1 MRRGSNLPAV
11 GTYNQTLVLDLIR
24 RSADGISRIELAA
37 RTGLSAQTL
46 SNVARRLVAEGWV
59 REGTPVVSG
68 PGKPRTP
75 LQLDPA
81 ARCAVGI
88 HLDPAVETVVVV
100 DLLGQVVAQT
110 ERTPRPDATR
120 EQILGDLVDTVES
133 LLAEGGRSRASVLG
147 IGVAA
152 PGPLDAEAGVLFEPP
167 LLPPVWHDLALGSL
181 LHAATGLPTTVEKDV
196 VAAMVGELW
205 RDAAQEL
212 QDSIFVYYGAGVGA
226 GLAVDGTPIRGRT
239 GNAGDVAHLVVEPGG
254 PACGCGQHGCLGAA
268 IAPERLLIDAGVI
281 DGGEPVA
288 ASALREHVRD
298 LATRA
303 QGGDDRAVAAV
314 RRAGASLARAV
325 VQINNLLDAD
335 VVVVGGPLWTLLSAT
350 AGPALVEA
358 VASSTETATVRG
370 IRVLE
375 SGLATDAA
383 AVGAACLVLDTA
395 MTPRPTD
402 LMIAGTTH

>member
-1 MRRGSNLPAV
+1 M
-11 GTYNQTLVLDLIR
+11 
-24 RSADGISRIELAA
+24 
-37 RTGLSAQTL
+37 
-46 SNVARRLVAEGWV
+46 
-59 REGTPVVSG
+59 
-68 PGKPRTP
+68 
-75 LQLDPA
+75 
-81 ARCAVGI
+81 
-88 HLDPAVETVVVV
+88 VV

-120 EQILGDLVDTVES
+120 EQILDDLVGTVES
-133 LLAEGGRSRASVLG
+133 LLAEGGRSRSSVLG

-167 LLPPVWHDLALGSL
+167 LLPPVWHDLALGAL
-181 LHAATGLPTTVEKDV
+181 LHEATGLPTTVEKDV

-205 RDAAQEL
+205 RDAAQDL

-268 IAPERLLIDAGVI
+268 IAPERLLVDAGVI

-298 LATRA
+298 LASRA
-303 QGGDDRAVAAV
+303 QSGNDRAMTAV

-375 SGLATDAA
+375 SDLVTDAA
-383 AVGAACLVLDTA
+383 AVGAACLVLDAA

-402 LMIAGTTH
+402 LMIAGTTD